1 MPASRTG
8 RNVQNQTYPFGYPVG
23 QGATPVPKQNPEQ
36 LTEFGRRL
44 AALRKQAGYTQTEL
58 AQELG
63 VSQRM
68 ISYYEGHTEYPPA
81 ALLPGL
87 AELLGVTADELLGM
101 APLKKTRQPDSR
113 LLRRMQQIENLDAGK
128 KRQVLQMID
137 TVIENEQLKRQ
148 TADGGMAHANG

>member
-1 MPASRTG
+1 M
-8 RNVQNQTYPFGYPVG
+8 QNQTYPFGHPVG
-23 QGATPVPKQNPEQ
+23 QGASPVPKQNPEL

-68 ISYYEGHTEYPPA
+68 ISYYEGHTEYPPV

-101 APLKKTRQPDSR
+101 APLKKSRQPDSR
-113 LLRRMQQIENLDAGK
+113 LLRRMQQIEKLDAGK

-137 TVIENEQLKRQ
+137 TVIENEQLKQQ
-148 TADGGMAHANG
+148 TAEGGMAHANG

>member
-1 MPASRTG
+1 MYANKQERRGCAKPGLPFRAPG
-8 RNVQNQTYPFGYPVG
+8 RP
-23 QGATPVPKQNPEQ
+23 
-36 LTEFGRRL
+36 RRL
-44 AALRKQAGYTQTEL
+44 PSAQTEL

-68 ISYYEGHTEYPPA
+68 ISYYEGHTEYPPV

-101 APLKKTRQPDSR
+101 APLKKSRQPDSR
-113 LLRRMQQIENLDAGK
+113 LLRRMQQIEKLDAAK

>member
-1 MPASRTG
+1 M
-8 RNVQNQTYPFGYPVG
+8 QNRPYPPRHHGPLRSY
-23 QGATPVPKQNPEQ
+23 PVPKQNPEQ
-36 LTEFGRRL
+36 LTVFGQRL

-68 ISYYEGHTEYPPA
+68 ISHYEGHTEYPPA
-81 ALLPGL
+81 GLLPRL
-87 AELLGVTADELLGM
+87 AQLLSVTSDELLGIQ
-101 APLKKTRQPDSR
+101 PLKKTRQPDTR
-113 LLRRMQQIENLDAGK
+113 LLRRMQQIEKLDAAK

-148 TADGGMAHANG
+148 ATEGRTAHANG